1 MRTAMLV
8 SLLSLGASL
17 FFETRGVL
25 AAEVRVRDVDGLRR
39 ALGSAGP
46 GTRILLEPGEY
57 AGGLSARGVAGAPGK
72 PIVIGAADPTRPP
85 VIRGGGSGIQLTD
98 PAHVEIEHL
107 VVTGASGNGIN
118 IDDGGDF
125 VTPAHDVVIRDVKV
139 SDVGGRGNQ
148 DGIKLS
154 GVKDFA
160 VERCTIDGWGKGG
173 GSAIDM
179 VGCHAGKIAGNVFR
193 NMDGDQSSG
202 VQAKGGSTDIR
213 IAGNRFEEAGG
224 RAVNIGGSTGL
235 EYFRPPLASISGERF
250 EAAGIIV
257 EGNTFIGGVAPV
269 AFVGSDRCQVRFNTI
284 YKPRRWALRILQ
296 ENRAEG
302 FVPSRRGEFTDNLV
316 VYEARQWGGAANVG
330 GGTEPASFR
339 FARNFWYAEDA
350 PERSR
355 PELPSAE
362 TDGKY
367 GIDPLLAGPP
377 GKITVGPRSPAI
389 GVGAHA
395 LPGRKD

>member
-8 SLLSLGASL
+8 ALLSGTFGTCILHAS
-17 FFETRGVL
+17 
-25 AAEVRVRDVDGLRR
+25 EVKVRDVESLRR
-39 ALGSAGP
+39 ALGSAKA

-57 AGGLSARGVAGAPGK
+57 AGGLSARGLAGAPGK
-72 PIVIGAADPTRPP
+72 PIVIGAADRARPP

-107 VVTGASGNGIN
+107 VVAGASGNGIN

-125 VTPAHDVVIRDVKV
+125 ETPAHHVVIRDVTV
-139 SDVGGRGNQ
+139 REVGSRGNQ

-154 GVKDFA
+154 GLKEFA
-160 VERCTIDGWGKGG
+160 VERCTIEGWGKGG
-173 GSAIDM
+173 GSGIDM
-179 VGCHAGKIAGNVFR
+179 VGCHEGKIAGNTFR
-193 NMDGDQSSG
+193 NPGGEQSSG

-235 EYFRPPLASISGERF
+235 EYFRPPLASIKGERF

-284 YKPRRWALRILQ
+284 YKPGRWALRILQ
-296 ENRAEG
+296 ETREEG

-316 VYEARQWGGAANVG
+316 VYEARKWGGAANVG

-355 PELPSAE
+355 PDLPSAE
-362 TDGKY
+362 ADGKA
-367 GIDPLLAGPP
+367 GQDPLLEDPP
-377 GKITVGPRSPAI
+377 VKLTVRKGSPALK
-389 GVGAHA
+389 VGAHA
-395 LPGRKD
+395 LPRSKE